1 MANGNLYI
9 FNRRFVLNPS
19 KPLLVEQMS
28 KQVVLNKKKNTT
40 GLQKKSS
47 FNNIPG
53 IFASKAQLVQM
64 QLVIN
69 FRTNSKEQQV

>member
-9 FNRRFVLNPS
+9 FNRRFILNPS

-28 KQVVLNKKKNTT
+28 KQVVLNKKNTT